1 MSSLAS
7 VNGPSITLGFPP
19 EKRTRAPFEVGLS
32 PAMSRSTPAFI
43 NSSLYLPIAE
53 SSSSLG
59 MTPASVSLLA
69 LTIIMNRIGAS
80 PLFGGQDL
88 GFLRLQPAESCLYNN
103 VERDPSKST
112 AAGLFY

>member
-7 VNGPSITLGFPP
+7 VNGPAITEGFPP
-19 EKRTRAPFEVGLS
+19 ENRTRAPFEVGLS
-32 PAMSRSTPAFI
+32 PAPSKSTPAFI

-59 MTPASVSLLA
+59 MTPASESLLA

-88 GFLRLQPAESCLYNN
+88 GFVRLLPAESCFYTN
-103 VERDPSKST
+103 VERGRSKST
-112 AAGLFY
+112 VAGLF